1 MDNNS
6 FKKIVIV
13 FLVVLSL
20 PAYSQDPQFS
30 QFYAHSLYLNPAF
43 TGNTN
48 LDRVSGVYRNQW
60 TSIPG
65 AFVSYSFAYD
75 HNFTDL
81 NSGLGLMFT
90 KDKAGSGGLKFT
102 NVAGLYSYNL
112 KINRKW
118 ALRSG
123 FKFSYTSRAIDKSRL
138 TFGDQI
144 ARGGAAETV
153 EGFSDGANSYIDLGT
168 GAIIYSEKFWS
179 GVSIDHINQPEQ
191 SFLSGTAFL
200 PIKLSLH
207 GGYNFLT
214 RENIK
219 GDEESSVTL
228 TYNYKHQQNWSQLDI
243 GAYYNRSGFVL
254 GMWYRGIPIV
264 KTASLSNN
272 DALVILLGFQSKGL
286 RIGYSYDVT
295 ISKLAGD
302 IGGTHEITL
311 VFENPYEKK
320 KQKKKRHFVPCAKF

>member
-1 MDNNS
+1 MVNNS

-48 LDRVSGVYRNQW
+48 LDRVTGVYRNQW
-60 TSIPG
+60 TSVPG

-75 HNFTDL
+75 HNFSDV

-102 NVAGLYSYNL
+102 NVAGLYSYNI

-123 FKFSYTSRAIDKSRL
+123 LKFSYTSRSLDKSRL

-144 ARGGAAETV
+144 ARGGATETI

-168 GAIIYSEKFWS
+168 GAIVYSESLWV
-179 GVSIDHINQPEQ
+179 GASIDHINQPEQ

-207 GGYNFLT
+207 GGYNFLI

-219 GDEESSVTL
+219 GDEESSMTL
-228 TYNYKHQQNWSQLDI
+228 TYNYKHQQNWNQLDI

-254 GMWYRGIPIV
+254 GMWYRGIPIM

-286 RIGYSYDVT
+286 RIGYSYDIT

-320 KQKKKRHFVPCAKF
+320 KIKKKRHFVPCAKF